1 MCATGVC
8 RCCLLKGF
16 STQNHFT
23 VLLESTECQ
32 RSLHFSA
39 HHFVFGAF
47 SCPVTFILTLLA
59 PEVKCDDRKPL
70 NKLKYQQW
78 TFGFGVGSLNPKNK
92 LPQVA
97 HFAAFPRQSFFYF
110 QWIFKQKYTQEDFF
124 FKPQELL
131 SSWSWTEVS
140 TERLQYYTYGPQLT
154 VSNRRASSSTWRY
167 LRGLV
172 GGIFL

>member
-1 MCATGVC
+1 MCATGEC

-39 HHFVFGAF
+39 HHFDFGAF

-97 HFAAFPRQSFFYF
+97 HFAAFARQSFFYF
-110 QWIFKQKYTQEDFF
+110 QWIFKQKYTQEDF
-124 FKPQELL
+124 L
-131 SSWSWTEVS
+131 SSPKNCFHREVGLKC
-140 TERLQYYTYGPQLT
+140 LQSG
-154 VSNRRASSSTWRY
+154 SSTTHTAHSWQWATGERAPA
-167 LRGLV
+167 LDD
-172 GGIFL
+172 I